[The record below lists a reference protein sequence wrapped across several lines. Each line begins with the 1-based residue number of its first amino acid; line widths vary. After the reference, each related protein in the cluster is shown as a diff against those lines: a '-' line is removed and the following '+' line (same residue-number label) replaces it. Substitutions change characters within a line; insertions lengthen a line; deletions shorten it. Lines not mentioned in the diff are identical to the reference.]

1 MRKAFGIA
9 VATTMLMAAVPA
21 ISADVTSNA
30 ASDVTQAQ
38 FDKWKTE
45 LSNWGRWG
53 KEDQKG
59 TLNLITP
66 EKRKQAAALVKEGVT
81 VSLARNLDTEKSV
94 DNGSPFERTM
104 NPIRPAASSDRFTIN
119 FHGSAHT
126 HMDAL
131 GHHFI
136 GGKMYNGFDRDQFV
150 TEAKGAERGAIT
162 TAQDGVMTRGVLI
175 DIPRL
180 KGVDYLEPGVR
191 ITVADIEAWEKM
203 AGVKIGAGDAIF
215 VRTGRWTR
223 RAKTGPWNVNE
234 MMPGLAPEVL
244 PWLKAR
250 DIALMGTEYAVDAT
264 PIPKTIT
271 NPDDYLPVHNFVLV
285 ILGMPLID
293 NTNLDAL
300 AAAAAQRK
308 RWEFMVTIAPLRIE
322 NGTGSP
328 VNPIATF

>member
-1 MRKAFGIA
+1 M
-9 VATTMLMAAVPA
+9 
-21 ISADVTSNA
+21 
-30 ASDVTQAQ
+30 
-38 FDKWKTE
+38 
-45 LSNWGRWG
+45 
-53 KEDQKG
+53 
-59 TLNLITP
+59 
-66 EKRKQAAALVKEGVT
+66 
-81 VSLARNLDTEKSV
+81 
-94 DNGSPFERTM
+94 
-104 NPIRPAASSDRFTIN
+104 
-119 FHGSAHT
+119 
-126 HMDAL
+126 
-131 GHHFI
+131 
-136 GGKMYNGFDRDQFV
+136 
-150 TEAKGAERGAIT
+150 
-162 TAQDGVMTRGVLI
+162 
-175 DIPRL
+175 
-180 KGVDYLEPGVR
+180 R
-191 ITVADIEAWEKM
+191 ITVADLEAWEKM

-234 MMPGLAPEVL
+234 QMPGLAPEVL
-244 PWLKAR
+244 PWLRAR

>member
-1 MRKAFGIA
+1 MRNMLPVLAALGILTT
-9 VATTMLMAAVPA
+9 ATAPVLAA
-21 ISADVTSNA
+21 
-30 ASDVTQAQ
+30 DVTQAQ

-53 KEDQKG
+53 KDDERG

-66 EKRKQAAALVKEGVT
+66 EKRKQAAGLVKDGFA
-81 VSLARNLDTEKSV
+81 VSLARNLDTVKAA
-94 DNGSPFERTM
+94 DNNSPFERTM

-126 HMDAL
+126 HLDAL

-136 GGKMYNGFDRDQFV
+136 DGKMYNGFARDTYV
-150 TEAKGAERGAIT
+150 TEARGAEKGAIT
-162 TAQDGVMTRGVLI
+162 TSAEGIVTRGILV

-180 KGVDYLEPGVR
+180 KGVEYLEPGTA
-191 ITVADIEAWEKM
+191 ITVADIEAFEKM
-203 AGVKIGAGDAIF
+203 AGVKIGSGDAVF
-215 VRTGRWTR
+215 FRTGRWAR
-223 RAKTGPWNVNE
+223 REKVGPWNPNE
-234 MMPGLAPEVL
+234 SMAGLAPDVL
-244 PWLKAR
+244 PWIRAR

-285 ILGMPLID
+285 ILGMQLVD
-293 NTNLDAL
+293 NTNLNAL
-300 AAAAAQRK
+300 AAAAAERK
-308 RWEFMVTIAPLRIE
+308 RWEFMITIAPLRIE

>member
-1 MRKAFGIA
+1 MRNMLPVLAALG
-9 VATTMLMAAVPA
+9 VLTTTAPLAAA
-21 ISADVTSNA
+21 E
-30 ASDVTQAQ
+30 VTQAQ

-53 KEDQKG
+53 EDDERG

-66 EKRKQAAALVKEGVT
+66 EKRKQAAALVKDGFA
-81 VSLARNLDTEKSV
+81 VSLARNLDTVKAE
-94 DNGSPFERTM
+94 DNSSPFERTM
-104 NPIRPAASSDRFTIN
+104 NPVRPAASSDRFTIN

-126 HMDAL
+126 HLDAL

-136 GGKMYNGFDRDQFV
+136 DGKMYNGFERDKYV
-150 TEAKGAERGAIT
+150 TEARGAEKGAIT
-162 TAQDGVMTRGVLI
+162 TSAEGIVTRGILI

-180 KGVDYLEPGVR
+180 KGVEFLEPGTA
-191 ITVADIEAWEKM
+191 ITVADIEAFEKM
-203 AGVKIGAGDAIF
+203 AGVKIGAGDAVF
-215 VRTGRWTR
+215 FRTGRWAR
-223 RAKTGPWNVNE
+223 REKMGPWNPNE
-234 MMPGLAPEVL
+234 SMAGLAPEVL
-244 PWLKAR
+244 PWIRAR
-250 DIALMGTEYAVDAT
+250 DIAVMGTEYAVDAT

-285 ILGMPLID
+285 ILGMPLVD
-293 NTNLDAL
+293 NTNLNAL
-300 AAAAAQRK
+300 ASAAAERK